1 MTAPEI
7 EQTAWHNVRSFT
19 LFRVFFTA
27 RFYYPVYA
35 LLFLDYGLTLGQFA
49 ILNGLWAVT
58 IVFFEVP
65 SGALADTLGRRK
77 LLIVAGLCM
86 LMEMVLLLLA
96 PIGGGT
102 WLFTCFAL
110 NRLLSGIAEAA
121 A

>member
-1 MTAPEI
+1 MLLISREGINFLELMTAPEI

-77 LLIVAGLCM
+77 LLVVAGLCM
-86 LMEMVLLLLA
+86 LMEMA
-96 PIGGGT
+96 
-102 WLFTCFAL
+102 
-110 NRLLSGIAEAA
+110 
-121 A
+121 